1 MDKKKKINSRIG
13 FLLFACFLYVTASL
27 SAQEVSK
34 ISFCGRDYKDIMD
47 NDSITLYLK
56 LFDKD
61 NEKAKVNAKDLNEQL
76 HLYEDGNEIMPL
88 EIQALNG
95 GLRIPKEYTFSVL
108 VDLNINSEGKQRIY
122 DALGLLVK
130 SAPDSCVYISFFGD
144 GQPKSKLVTQHNYS
158 DFENDFIR
166 TGKESFLYSAI
177 HSRLLEFDKTQ
188 LENHTEYQF
197 EPAISERANANSDKV
212 IFFIFVDGTTSP
224 DNTDYISY
232 RDIIENHAGID
243 KTIWPK
249 TYAFY
254 YVPEGY
260 DIDDDVESTLDGITG
275 SSRKLALPEEKQGKY
290 NKIDN
295 IDEILKGFGEIVR
308 DQMYDFA
315 FIYKASKTYSGEA
328 ITFSAKWND
337 MEIGD
342 KAIFSFG
349 APETPWPKRS
359 NSTTDF
365 FMICCIAVLVTF
377 LTIFFFF
384 SVMKILIP
392 FIKSKSFSAKYYKPY
407 VPEDGIQKKLC
418 YYCKQPILPGQKVVT
433 KCKHTMHVDCW
444 IQNDYRCSEYG
455 QNCNN
460 GIQEHVDLHNVFT
473 ASSFRDCLQTISGII
488 SGFISWVIYEIIGRG
503 VFASLSSGIADMF
516 LTSEPQRGHLLQICA
531 SKVSSFLAI
540 GILLGFFLSF
550 VFRWNEEY
558 RKKDAKIYLRIIGLS
573 LLSSLIGFLAFA
585 FGGIILCMIVSSV
598 SVLTIPWYCSLP
610 AYILFSVCTSLSLT
624 IKTSI
629 PIKSAMLGGLCS
641 SVIGFLVLY
650 FSKGLFSNNPW
661 VNILLDFIIYGG
673 GLGASLVTVRMLA
686 EKYFLVITN
695 GIKAGTRI
703 PIHKW
708 MNASGGGNK
717 VSIGMTG
724 ECEIQ
729 MNWEKSNK
737 VAKEHAVL
745 YIDPSKSLPVIKP
758 MATGVIYNS
767 RAELPL
773 RRQSVLSNGD
783 TIKIGDTIFRYE
795 ETD

>member
-1 MDKKKKINSRIG
+1 MDKKKKINMRVRFLLLAWLLSVTASLFAQDVSRIG
-13 FLLFACFLYVTASL
+13 F
-27 SAQEVSK
+27 
-34 ISFCGRDYKDIMD
+34 CGRGYKDIMD

-56 LFDKD
+56 LFDND

-88 EIQALNG
+88 EILSLNG

-122 DALGLLVK
+122 DALGLLVR
-130 SAPDSCVYISFFGD
+130 SAPDSCVYVSFFGD
-144 GQPKSKLVTQHNYS
+144 GQPKSKLVTGRNYN
-158 DFENDFIR
+158 DFENDFKR
-166 TGKESFLYSAI
+166 AGKESFLYSAI

-188 LENHTEYQF
+188 LEKHTEYLF
-197 EPAISERANANSDKV
+197 ESAISERAEANSDKV

-232 RDIIENHAGID
+232 RDIIENQDGID
-243 KTIWPK
+243 KTLWPK

-254 YVPEGY
+254 YVPEGCE
-260 DIDDDVESTLDGITG
+260 INDDVESTLDGITG

-290 NKIDN
+290 SKIDN
-295 IDEILKGFGEIVR
+295 IDEILKDFGEIVR

-328 ITFSAKWND
+328 ITYTAKWND
-337 MEIGD
+337 TEIGD
-342 KAIFSFG
+342 KAVFSIG
-349 APETPWPKRS
+349 APENPWPKRS
-359 NSTTDF
+359 NTTSDF

-392 FIKSKSFSAKYYKPY
+392 FVKSKSFSTKYYKTY
-407 VPEDGIQKKLC
+407 VPEDGVQKKLC

-433 KCKHTMHVDCW
+433 KCKHIMHVECW
-444 IQNDYRCSEYG
+444 KQNDYRCSEYG
-455 QNCNN
+455 QNCNI
-460 GIQEHVDLHNVFT
+460 GIQEHVDWQNIFTT
-473 ASSFRDCLQTISGII
+473 ASYRDCLQTISGIL
-488 SGFISWVIYEIIGRG
+488 SGFVSWVIYEISGRG
-503 VFASLSSGIADMF
+503 IFDSLSAGIADMF
-516 LTSEPQRGHLLQICA
+516 LTSEPQRSHLLQICT
-531 SKVSSFLAI
+531 SKVASFLAI
-540 GILLGFFLSF
+540 GLILGFFLSL

-558 RKKDAKIYLRIIGLS
+558 RKKDATIYLSIIGLS

-585 FGGIILCMIVSSV
+585 FGGIILCMIVSSI
-598 SVLTIPWYCSLP
+598 SALTIPWYCSLP

-737 VAKEHAVL
+737 VAKEHAML
-745 YIDPSKSLPVIKP
+745 YIDPTKSLPVIKP
-758 MATGVIYNS
+758 LATGVIYNS